1 MNAPD
6 RRSPE
11 PRIELPEERARRDRA
26 AGLDEMVRVSE
37 DAGIYD
43 LPDDVM
49 AERLSDEPG
58 GDAR

>member
-1 MNAPD
+1 
-6 RRSPE
+6 
-11 PRIELPEERARRDRA
+11 
-26 AGLDEMVRVSE
+26 MVRVSE

-58 GDAR
+58 GDADVPCPDQDLSAVGGCRRGARRER